1 MSSTNMPAGPPPFLP
16 GLELSRRLYTDV
28 VRPLLEE
35 AAPGVPHSAARLG
48 SGSDVLGYDTPHS
61 AGPSWR
67 PRLQLFLRR
76 HDVHRHAGRIR
87 HVLAAHLPRTFHG
100 HPARDGVEVTHITP
114 WFVAT
119 LGFDPSAP
127 GDIGPTD
134 WLATPTQLL
143 AEVTAGAVFHDG
155 LGELAPLRSALRWY
169 PHDIWLHVLACQWRR
184 VAREAPY
191 VTHCGETGDELGSAV
206 AAARVARDLMRL
218 GLLMDRRY
226 PPYGKWLGT
235 AFARTTTGHH
245 LAPVLTAAVTA
256 TDRRSREKHLSQAYE
271 ATADLHNQLDLTD
284 RVAQDARPER
294 FAAAL
299 TARISDP
306 AIKDLPPTGAIDQF
320 VDDPEILTRPPL
332 TRALYR
338 EARKPRSE

>member
-1 MSSTNMPAGPPPFLP
+1 MSTTNMRDAPPPFIP

-28 VRPLLEE
+28 VRPLLDE

-61 AGPSWR
+61 AGPTWG

-87 HVLAAHLPRTFHG
+87 HVLAAHLPETFHG
-100 HPARDGVEVTHITP
+100 HPAQEGVEVTRIAP
-114 WFVAT
+114 WFIGA
-119 LGFDPSAP
+119 LGFDPSTPAEITP
-127 GDIGPTD
+127 AD

-155 LGELAPLRSALRWY
+155 LGELAPLRSALCWY

-184 VAREAPY
+184 ISREAPFA
-191 VTHCGETGDELGSAV
+191 THCGELGDELGSAV
-206 AAARVARDLMRL
+206 ATARLTRDLMRL

-235 AFARTTTGHH
+235 AFARTTPGHH

-256 TDRRSREKHLSQAYE
+256 TDWRTREKHLTQAYE
-271 ATADLHNQLDLTD
+271 AITDLHNQLELTD
-284 RVAQDARPER
+284 RIHPDAPPER
-294 FAAAL
+294 FTAAL
-299 TARISDP
+299 TARISNP
-306 AIKDLPPTGAIDQF
+306 AIKALPASGAIDQF
-320 VDDPEILTRPPL
+320 TDNPEILTRPAL

-338 EARKPRSE
+338 EARRPRSE